1 MGFVY
6 ILKDKSSSNR
16 GLASLKTRIVLS
28 VLLFALL
35 IVGYYMDMI
44 KPNNFFLSDGFL
56 GIPVYY
62 IEKNDNISLEHTHP
76 LQTYIM
82 SENKYKIIKQL
93 KENAKKIINR

>member
-1 MGFVY
+1 MFKFAIITLLILIIYNLVMGFIY

-44 KPNNFFLSDGFL
+44 KPSNF
-56 GIPVYY
+56 
-62 IEKNDNISLEHTHP
+62 
-76 LQTYIM
+76 
-82 SENKYKIIKQL
+82 
-93 KENAKKIINR
+93 

>member
-1 MGFVY
+1 MFKLAIITLLILIIYNLVMGFIY

-44 KPNNFFLSDGFL
+44 KPSNF
-56 GIPVYY
+56 
-62 IEKNDNISLEHTHP
+62 
-76 LQTYIM
+76 
-82 SENKYKIIKQL
+82 
-93 KENAKKIINR
+93 

>member
-1 MGFVY
+1 MFKFAIITLLILIIYNLVMGFVY

-44 KPNNFFLSDGFL
+44 KPSNF
-56 GIPVYY
+56 
-62 IEKNDNISLEHTHP
+62 
-76 LQTYIM
+76 
-82 SENKYKIIKQL
+82 
-93 KENAKKIINR
+93 

>member
-1 MGFVY
+1 MFKFAIITLLILIIYNLIMGFVY

-44 KPNNFFLSDGFL
+44 KPSNF
-56 GIPVYY
+56 
-62 IEKNDNISLEHTHP
+62 
-76 LQTYIM
+76 
-82 SENKYKIIKQL
+82 
-93 KENAKKIINR
+93 

>member
-1 MGFVY
+1 MFKVAIITLLILIIYNLVMGFVY

-44 KPNNFFLSDGFL
+44 KPSNF
-56 GIPVYY
+56 
-62 IEKNDNISLEHTHP
+62 
-76 LQTYIM
+76 
-82 SENKYKIIKQL
+82 
-93 KENAKKIINR
+93 

>member
-16 GLASLKTRIVLS
+16 GLASLKARIVLS

-44 KPNNFFLSDGFL
+44 KPNNF
-56 GIPVYY
+56 
-62 IEKNDNISLEHTHP
+62 
-76 LQTYIM
+76 
-82 SENKYKIIKQL
+82 
-93 KENAKKIINR
+93 